1 MIVRSTCQRSP
12 RRGLSLLEVIVAL
25 AIFLMSLV
33 AISQL
38 IEQGADMAVKM
49 DDRSYASM
57 LAQRKL
63 AEVIAGS
70 EPLTGHGDIPFED
83 DDSDWSWSLGADLDS
98 IANLYKVVVTVHKD
112 TPRGKV
118 EIVFSQYV
126 LDPTKRGSTDA
137 TAIGTDDAAA
147 TGAAGSTTGGSP

>member
-1 MIVRSTCQRSP
+1 MIVRTSTRKKP

-33 AISQL
+33 AISRL
-38 IEQGADMAVKM
+38 IEQGADMAVEM
-49 DDRSYASM
+49 DDRSYGSM

-63 AEVIAGS
+63 AEVVCGS

-83 DDSDWSWSLGADLDS
+83 DDSDWYWSLTADLDS
-98 IANLYKVVVTVHKD
+98 IANLYKVVVTVHRD

-118 EIVFSQYV
+118 EVAFSQYV
-126 LDPTKRGSTDA
+126 LDPTKRGSTDT
-137 TAIGTDDAAA
+137 TAIGTDAAA
-147 TGAAGSTTGGSP
+147 TGATGAATGGSP